1 MGKILLNVGK
11 VIGLQSNLFKEVERV
26 NPIEINFPNEYSYEI
41 EFLIPKGYKVLT
53 IDNLIKDR
61 KYISVDGNVTAQFKS
76 SANIVSNKLTIKI
89 SEYYK
94 SFKYEK
100 NRYTEFRDVI
110 NTAAEF
116 YESNIEL
123 EKN

>member
-1 MGKILLNVGK
+1 M
-11 VIGLQSNLFKEVERV
+11 FKEVERV

-76 SANIVSNKLTIKI
+76 SANIVNNKLTIKI

-100 NRYTEFRDVI
+100 NRYNEFRDVI